1 MTMRGSRCAAAF
13 IALVS
18 LMGASCSGG
27 EDGFRSPISTIST
40 RSLQLTAEPAAIV
53 PQFLS
58 NPFCTTR
65 PPFRAGLTLFLTGR
79 SRVLRAV
86 VFEFSDRF
94 GVRSVPTS
102 IATAS
107 SLPSTSPVQLPAS
120 VPIPLPASAPI
131 PLPAGS
137 PIPIPGTL
145 PFNGFV
151 LDAPRNLP
159 VLLEFACGVN
169 AAGTLFVS
177 VESTDDRGMTGVS
190 KIGVRIGG

>member
-1 MTMRGSRCAAAF
+1 MTMPGSRCAAAF
-13 IALVS
+13 IVLVS
-18 LMGASCSGG
+18 LIGASCSGR
-27 EDGFRSPISTIST
+27 EDGFQSPLSTIST
-40 RSLQLTAEPAAIV
+40 RTLQLTAEPAAIL

-79 SRVLRAV
+79 GRVLRAV
-86 VFEFSDRF
+86 LFEFSDRF

-102 IATAS
+102 IGTAGT
-107 SLPSTSPVQLPAS
+107 LPSTSAVQLPAS
-120 VPIPLPASAPI
+120 VPIPLPASVPI

-159 VLLEFACGVN
+159 VLLEFDCGVS
-169 AAGTLFVS
+169 AAGTLFVT
-177 VESTDDRGMTGVS
+177 VESTDDRGMTDVS
-190 KIGVRIGG
+190 KTSVKIGG